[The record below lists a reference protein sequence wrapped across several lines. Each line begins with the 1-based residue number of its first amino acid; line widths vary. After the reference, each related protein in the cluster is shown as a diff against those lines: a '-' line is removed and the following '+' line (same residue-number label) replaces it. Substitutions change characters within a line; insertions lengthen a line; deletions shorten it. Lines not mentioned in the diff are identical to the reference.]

1 MELFYQPAGPEAL
14 QLDKV
19 ESRHCLRVL
28 RKKEGD
34 SIHLVDGKGNF
45 IEATITGTENQI
57 CSYTVISTRL
67 QSSLAYYIHLVVAPT
82 KNRDR
87 MEWLV
92 EKAVEIGVDEISF
105 VSCKHSERKK
115 LNLER
120 LGKKAIAAMKQSVKA
135 RLPQINPLLDF
146 TDLIQQIPTE
156 DEKFIAYVPADKQ
169 QLKNVVPPQ
178 KRYCLLIG
186 PEGGFGKEEVKAAEN
201 SGFQVVSL
209 GENRLRTETA
219 ALIGCHTFHLAN
231 V

>member
-57 CSYTVISTRL
+57 CSYTVTSTRL
-67 QSSLAYYIHLVVAPT
+67 QSSLTYYIHLVVAPT
-82 KNRDR
+82 KSHDR

-135 RLPQINPLLDF
+135 RLPQINSLLDF
-146 TDLIQQIPTE
+146 TDLIKQVPTE

-169 QLKNVVPPQ
+169 QLKNVIPPQ
-178 KRYCLLIG
+178 RRYCLLIG
-186 PEGGFGKEEVKAAEN
+186 PEGGFGKEEVKAAE
-201 SGFQVVSL
+201 SAGFQVVSL

-219 ALIGCHTFHLAN
+219 ALIGCHTFHLVNA
-231 V
+231 